1 MKVLLF
7 LCVLFANSFIFSQE
21 KVEWQVLYNS
31 TTKNIEIVADIADGW
46 HLYSQYINPEIGPI
60 PTQFKFKKNSLVSFT
75 GNVVEQES
83 IKELDESFQ
92 EILPYFKDKA
102 IFSQNVIFTNPTE
115 VELIISFMVCNN
127 SVCLPP
133 IEKMFKIK
141 LQNN

>member
-1 MKVLLF
+1 MKVLWL
-7 LCVLFANSFIFSQE
+7 LSVLFANSFLFSQE
-21 KVEWQVLYNS
+21 KVEWKASYNS
-31 TTKNIEIVADIADGW
+31 TTKNIEIVANIADGW
-46 HLYSQYINPEIGPI
+46 HLYSQYINPERGPI
-60 PTQFKFKKNSLVSFT
+60 PTQFKFKNNTLVSYT
-75 GNVVEQES
+75 GNVVEPES

-102 IFSQNVIFTNPTE
+102 IFSQNVIFSNPTE
-115 VELIISFMVCNN
+115 VELIINFMVCNN